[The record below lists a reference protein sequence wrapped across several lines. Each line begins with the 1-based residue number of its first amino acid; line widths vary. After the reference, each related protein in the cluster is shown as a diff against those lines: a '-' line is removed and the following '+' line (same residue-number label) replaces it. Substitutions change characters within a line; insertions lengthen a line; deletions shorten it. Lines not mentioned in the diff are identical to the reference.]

1 MTEQQFNAISNLSQE
16 EYALLD
22 DNTKIEYLNMLK
34 EKSGKK
40 SNTDTPIESY
50 VELGANLGIEV
61 ADTVTGTTQAVNQ
74 IVAKKTAETL
84 TGTQTA
90 IVYLK
95 MAQSVYSIVKG
106 EFKWDLLNTVSLL
119 SSTLACLTA
128 IGINIACMTALT
140 TILASSPF
148 TFALAVIVAVINYF
162 AIGESLAKLKK
173 QYMTC
178 YNSYRR
184 IKKLCVWCDTNEIVY
199 TGIKRVINGCQEKC
213 VDMINFLTE
222 HEKDLNNIMQRKIFV
237 GADFNSF
244 VLFTNIITFIQSEQD
259 LSTTRDG
266 VYNDYIDFCS
276 IEDYIDTYE
285 IMKQDKCR
293 IEYYILQG
301 DTYGLKNFTIALDYL
316 NGFFSTYKLKENLT
330 PQVKSDIEYVIKCI
344 NELNN
349 TIGTQNLINLQKENE
364 KFIDSRNTEEL
375 FDSIYSYLVYSES
388 MKNSPFQVCDTLL
401 NKHYYRDTNIYE
413 YVSAFN
419 EYPVFLFS
427 KWFFYFGNIM
437 YNDIYIE
444 NYKNEMIDSYNKDKS
459 LYDYTFMKDLTDNI
473 NTFNDYKIILLWLFA
488 IREFLQ
494 NVLDR
499 TYENYSSVYAT
510 SFTQTA
516 IDKDGKTL
524 YNYYVPNN
532 EYKFKDLQRLIKNFV
547 NYMKKYGYNKEKFS
561 YLLDNFWLLNN
572 YDIPI
577 TVNFLSLACID
588 SLMGKWDLGGILG
601 KFSDINDNIY
611 NLLNTRSYTYKYTT
625 KNIYGQTEN
634 KTGYTKYDSSKLN
647 SDFNVFKTM
656 YNNYSN
662 KDLLSNG
669 FLNGAYIRSV
679 RDDGKFAFGKTQDMS
694 LNTIKYLGR
703 AKDIGDFYYRI
714 LKSTKDIRYLY
725 AYMVLIFDDRW
736 SNQWGGS
743 FFEVAYLLGKSQKLR
758 DLFFNGYE
766 FKTTHN
772 REEYLKSLWEFVKG
786 NRQDIIFYWADS
798 WCPNINMH
806 TFADDMVKQ
815 SVYKAKLESL
825 YNDFKAKYNDIVG
838 AINYDIKF
846 ATNMIN
852 EQIANFESILDKY
865 VKYDSSLSYAYTD
878 KNNTYL
884 WNLYKTARD
893 LGVNNKGYITNIPK
907 HLVPVYRLTEDGTI
921 NLETYYP
928 PMFILLTAQDD
939 TNLSQAYYLY
949 NKTAINSLFNIG
961 NEKFNEKVN
970 EFKDL
975 VNLTIQPIEININ
988 HDKILQELK
997 NEIEKSYNL
1006 SYDELIDRVGTQED
1020 EYILME
1026 NLTNTEILKEQNM
1039 SVNKNNELLAQQT
1052 QDSINKTKSILD
1064 NKKVMKYTILGGVG
1078 FIIAKFLKGG
1088 K

>member
-1 MTEQQFNAISNLSQE
+1 MTEEQFKAISGLSQE

-34 EKSGKK
+34 EKSSQK
-40 SNTDTPIESY
+40 SNNDTPIETY
-50 VELGANLGIEV
+50 IELGANMGIEI

-106 EFKWDLLNTVSLL
+106 EFKWDLLNTVTLL

-140 TILASSPF
+140 TVLASNPF
-148 TFALAVIVAVINYF
+148 SFALAIIVAVINYF
-162 AIGESLAKLKK
+162 AIGDSLAKLKK

-199 TGIKRVINGCQEKC
+199 TGIKRVISGCQEKC
-213 VDMINFLTE
+213 VEMIQYLTE
-222 HEKDLNNIMQRKIFV
+222 NEEKLKNIMKRKIFV

-285 IMKQDKCR
+285 IIKQDKFR

-316 NGFFSTYKLKENLT
+316 KGFFATYKLKENLT
-330 PQVKSDIEYVIKCI
+330 AQVKSDIEYVLKCVDT
-344 NELNN
+344 LNDYV
-349 TIGTQNLINLQKENE
+349 GTQNLINLEKDNE
-364 KFIDSRNTEEL
+364 KFLDSRNPEEL
-375 FDSIYSYLVYSES
+375 FNSIYSYLIYSDS
-388 MKNSPFQVCDTLL
+388 IKNSPFQVCNTLL
-401 NKHYYRDTNIYE
+401 NKQYYKDSTIYE

-459 LYDYTFMKDLTDNI
+459 LYDYSFMKDLTDNI
-473 NTFNDYKIILLWLFA
+473 NTFNNYKLVLLWLFS

-494 NVLDR
+494 NILDR
-499 TYENYSSVYAT
+499 SYETYNSYYAT

-532 EYKFKDLQRLIKNFV
+532 SYKFTDLQRLIKNFV
-547 NYMKKYGYNKEKFS
+547 TYMKQYGYEKNKFKN
-561 YLLDNFWLLNN
+561 LIDNFWLLNN
-572 YDIPI
+572 YDTPI
-577 TVNFLSLACID
+577 NINFFSLGCID
-588 SLMGKWDLGGILG
+588 SIMDKWDLGGLLG
-601 KFSDINDNIY
+601 NFKNYNEDNLNTLFTKLYNYDKSVRLYYKENQLRDDYNVFNNIFNAIVKGTGTINLRGG
-611 NLLNTRSYTYKYTT
+611 LLNGS
-625 KNIYGQTEN
+625 
-634 KTGYTKYDSSKLN
+634 
-647 SDFNVFKTM
+647 
-656 YNNYSN
+656 
-662 KDLLSNG
+662 
-669 FLNGAYIRSV
+669 YIRSV
-679 RDDGKFAFGKTQDMS
+679 RDDGKFAFGKTKDLS
-694 LNTIKYLGR
+694 LNDIDYLGR
-703 AKDIGDFYYRI
+703 ATSVGDFYYRI
-714 LKSTKDIRYLY
+714 LNATKDIRYVI
-725 AYMVLIFDDRW
+725 AYLVMIFDDRW
-736 SNQWGGS
+736 SIEYGYRW
-743 FFEVAYLLGKSQKLR
+743 FEIGYLLCKSQKLR
-758 DLFFNGYE
+758 NLYFSGYK
-766 FKTTHN
+766 FQTTTDMN
-772 REEYLKSLWEFVKG
+772 TYKKSLWQFIKG
-786 NRQDIIFYWADS
+786 DRQDIIFPSGNNGGFDIYTL
-798 WCPNINMH
+798 PY
-806 TFADDMVKQ
+806 DMVKQ
-815 SVYKAKLESL
+815 SKYKGKLETL
-825 YNDFKAKYNDIVG
+825 YNDLKSKYNDIIG

-852 EQIANFESILDKY
+852 EQIANFEGILDKY

-907 HLVPVYRLTEDGTI
+907 HLVPVYKLEQDGTI

-939 TNLSQAYYLY
+939 TNLSQAYYLF

-961 NEKFNEKVN
+961 NEKFSEKVN

-975 VNLTIQPIEININ
+975 VDLSIQPIVVNIN

-1026 NLTNTEILKEQNM
+1026 NLTNTEILKQENM
-1039 SVNKNNELLAQQT
+1039 QVNKNNEMLAQQT
-1052 QDSINKTKSILD
+1052 QNNINNVKSILD
-1064 NKKVMKYTILGGVG
+1064 NKSIIKYTILGGVG